1 MYMRGSNNQPEMVQ
15 EKLGILQAEIAE
27 LRTEVKHINRQSESR
42 DRWVQGIGIAVLAAA
57 LMWFG
62 QNAINSYSAQKV
74 DRVGMSTNR
83 AK

>member
-1 MYMRGSNNQPEMVQ
+1 MRGSSNQPEMVQ
-15 EKLGILQAEIAE
+15 EKIGILQAEIAE

-42 DRWVQGIGIAVLAAA
+42 DRWVQGICIAVFAPML
-57 LMWFG
+57 LWIG
-62 QNAINSYSAQKV
+62 LTVVNSHSAQKV